1 LWLVAGLGNPG
12 PKYQRTRHNAG
23 FMVLERLLGEVA
35 PAGRRRFEAVVNR
48 IRIGED
54 EVVLVR
60 PQTFMNHSGRSVGQ
74 AVRYYRVP
82 LDRLLVVHDDL
93 DVPFGRLKLVRGG
106 GAGGHKGVASTIA
119 ALGTGEFSRLRIGID
134 RPRFEESVERYVL
147 SPFYEDQWAV
157 AERMIDL
164 AADGVRSWIQEGPEA
179 TMNRFHGDLKLQ
191 R

>member
-1 LWLVAGLGNPG
+1 MWLVAGLGNPG
-12 PKYQRTRHNAG
+12 PKYERTRHNAG
-23 FMVLERLLGEVA
+23 FMVLERLLVSPA
-35 PAGRRRFEAVVNR
+35 AAGRRRFEAKVNR
-48 IRIGED
+48 IHIGRD

-106 GAGGHKGVASTIA
+106 GAGGHKGVSSTIA
-119 ALGTGEFSRLRIGID
+119 ALGTDEFSRLRIGID

-147 SPFYEDQWAV
+147 SPFYEDQRAV
-157 AERMIDL
+157 AAKMIDL
-164 AADGVRSWIQEGPEA
+164 AADGVRSWLQEGPGA
-179 TMNRFHGDLKLQ
+179 TMNRFHGDLKLH
-191 R
+191 